1 MFIKK
6 DLRKIPRILADATPD
21 NDNNN
26 DDPAE
31 RAVKRT
37 KRETLTELRLSRRNS
52 EFNGSLKILC
62 QPENA
67 PSLQHLVSLSLY
79 DCQISSLAGIG
90 MLASP
95 VDGRNSCCP
104 DLREFNVGR
113 NPITTLPEELAT
125 LPLKELWCDDCQLT
139 GVLPEWVT
147 NLRELETLR
156 VSNNKITEI
165 PVSIRNLRN
174 LKTLCLDGNEIVQV
188 PSELSELCDL
198 QTLLL
203 RYVVTSER
211 VNVASL

>member
-6 DLRKIPRILADATPD
+6 DLRKIPRILADATPN
-21 NDNNN
+21 NDID

-62 QPENA
+62 QPQNA

-79 DCQISSLAGIG
+79 DCQISSLNGIG

-95 VDGRNSCCP
+95 VDGRDVCCP
-104 DLREFNVGR
+104 QLKELNVGR
-113 NPITTLPEELAT
+113 NPLSTLPEELSSLALT
-125 LPLKELWCDDCQLT
+125 ELWCDDCQLT
-139 GVLPEWVT
+139 GVLPECITKLSKLQV
-147 NLRELETLR
+147 LR

-165 PVSIRNLRN
+165 TSEIRNLRE
-174 LKTLCLDGNEIVQV
+174 LKTLCLDGNQIEHV
-188 PSELSELCDL
+188 PSELAELCDL

-203 RYVVTSER
+203 RCV
-211 VNVASL
+211 